1 MAVSIKGI
9 ILYRPADSLDEHQV
23 ARVAILLAPR
33 RDPRPILALW
43 RAALGRSG
51 ERVARPTCSL
61 SYADR
66 LKTDSIV
73 AYEIRNMATGK
84 ENAMARTF
92 QFDVEAVVKQLNR
105 ILQMELAAVIYY
117 THYSFMIYG
126 HARIPITSWL
136 RDNAS
141 ESLAH
146 AQEAGQMIMRLHKRP
161 ALGIAALPTTQHN
174 TIDEILAESI
184 QREEAGVELYRELL
198 ALVKDKSVVLE
209 EYATRLVSAEAVHLR
224 EMELMAMQRA
234 PD

>member
-1 MAVSIKGI
+1 MIAGAGEQTTLRAV
-9 ILYRPADSLDEHQV
+9 A
-23 ARVAILLAPR
+23 LAF
-33 RDPRPILALW
+33 
-43 RAALGRSG
+43 G
-51 ERVARPTCSL
+51 ERDDRRTPSLVASRAKP
-61 SYADR
+61 
-66 LKTDSIV
+66 DSIV
-73 AYEIRNMATGK
+73 ATTDEKYCHGK
-84 ENAMARTF
+84 DAMPRAF
-92 QFDVEAVVKQLNR
+92 QFDVDTVVEQLNR

-136 RDNAS
+136 RDNAT

-161 ALGIAALPTTQHN
+161 ALGIAALPTTRHN
-174 TIDEILAESI
+174 TIDDILTESI

-198 ALVKDKSVVLE
+198 SLVKDKSVVLE

-224 EMELMAMQRA
+224 EMELMAMRRA